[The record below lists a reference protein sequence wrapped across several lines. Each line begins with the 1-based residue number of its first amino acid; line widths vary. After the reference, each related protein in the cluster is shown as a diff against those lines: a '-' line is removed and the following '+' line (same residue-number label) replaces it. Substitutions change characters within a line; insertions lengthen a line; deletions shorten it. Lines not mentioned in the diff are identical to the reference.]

1 MSNAPASADPGPAA
15 SAAAPSEPNFLH
27 RLLGPIRLSWVPV
40 LATYFAYGASTIT
53 GVALVFM
60 QKDALHLT
68 PAEVAEV
75 AFWVNLPWSMKMVVG
90 AASDVHPLFGSR
102 RVSYLLVGVI
112 ASALGY
118 LALATVVQDKTAY
131 LLAMV
136 LVAAGFMMQDV
147 IADALSVQV
156 ADTEE
161 EVAQVQ
167 ALGRM
172 AFLAGT
178 ISVGYLG
185 GVLAGR
191 LGPRGVMGV
200 ALVLPLVVAATTP
213 FIRVRPRL
221 DTPPAAGPLAG
232 GNARLVI
239 AGGLGYALLGVV
251 LNLLNVP
258 GTQEIVLVVS
268 AVLLV
273 VLLSRVGITRAVG
286 VAAFVIFLFRA
297 TPDVGQGYS
306 YWAIDKLGFDP
317 EFLGLLAQVGS
328 VLSLIGLVLLRK
340 RIVNAPVS
348 ATLFWVSIAAAI
360 LYVPNIGLFY
370 GLADWLGVTPRTL
383 AFIDT
388 TISAPLSQLAMV
400 PMLTLIAKVSPPG
413 AEATMFA
420 MMASLMNL
428 ALSASQLFTRY
439 LNDAFGVTQTDYSN
453 LGVLMIT
460 VGAISLL
467 PLLALPW
474 LRRYERADALDP
486 RPHGAEV

>member
-1 MSNAPASADPGPAA
+1 MLRAPVPAEPEAGREPG
-15 SAAAPSEPNFLH
+15 LVH
-27 RLLGPIRLSWVPV
+27 RLLGRVRLAYVPV
-40 LATYFAYGASTIT
+40 LAAYFAYGASTIT
-53 GVALVFM
+53 AVALVFM
-60 QKDALHLT
+60 QKDILQLT

-90 AASDVHPLFGSR
+90 AASDVQPLFGSR
-102 RVSYLLVGVI
+102 RVSYLLLGVV
-112 ASALGY
+112 ATALGY
-118 LALATVVQDKTAY
+118 LALATVVQDKSSY
-131 LLAMV
+131 LLAML
-136 LVAAGFMMQDV
+136 LVAAGFMVQDV

-178 ISVGYLG
+178 IGVSYLG
-185 GVLAGR
+185 GLLASR
-191 LGPRGVMGV
+191 IGPRGVMAVG
-200 ALVLPLVVAATTP
+200 LVLPVLVAVATP
-213 FIRVRPRL
+213 FIRVRARL
-221 DTPPAAGPLAG
+221 DAPPAGGPLAG

-239 AGGLGYALLGVV
+239 AGGLGYGLLGVV
-251 LNLLNVP
+251 LNVLQVP

-268 AVLLV
+268 GVLLV
-273 VLLSRVGITRAVG
+273 WLLARVGVTRAVG

-297 TPDVGQGYS
+297 TPDAGQGYS
-306 YWAIDKLGFDP
+306 YWAIDKLGFDA

-328 VLSLIGLVLLRK
+328 VLSLIGLLVLRK

-360 LYVPNIGLFY
+360 LYLPNIGLFY
-370 GLADWLGVTPRTL
+370 GLAEWLGVSPRTL

-388 TISAPLSQLAMV
+388 TISAPLAQLAMV

-439 LNDAFGVTQTDYSN
+439 LNDAFGVTQQDYSN
-453 LGVLMIT
+453 LGRLMIT
-460 VGAISLL
+460 VCALSLL